1 MSELERYKKLKG
13 VFYTIHI
20 SFLIISIIVFIS
32 FIWVFINIPEAT
44 VASVTVIAISL
55 MTFWFF
61 GDGLINEI
69 VTTKCL
75 KKSIN
80 NVEDFIFYG
89 MKYNGKS
96 GTTFPIVI
104 IRNVNTLSFE
114 NKKLGTF
121 YMKYPKNGYQLAKE
135 SYLKRITKREKTIP
149 PTTEQKEKIVLGLAA
164 RFLPTN
170 LLYKAY
176 LELQLSDTKIT
187 HQFDDIWF
195 YGYDQIQKSSPKR
208 KKILKKIAQKELKD
222 SWDITDKAD
231 TIDVLRSLKR
241 GIEEVT
247 FGFDLGRY
255 ANVMRVAIHAEY
267 LTDKKEID
275 LYIEECYEL
284 LTENFANYGEFLD
297 SYLMGVR
304 QWNPQAIHSC
314 THQSMFILLN
324 LESPANKCKW

>member
-1 MSELERYKKLKG
+1 VSELEKYKKLKG
-13 VFYTIHI
+13 IFYAVHI
-20 SFLIISIIVFIS
+20 SFLVISIIVIIS
-32 FIWVFINIPEAT
+32 FIWVFVNIPEAT
-44 VASVTVIAISL
+44 FVSVTTIAISL

-96 GTTFPIVI
+96 GATFPVVL
-104 IRNVNTLSFE
+104 IRNANTLSFE

-121 YMKYPKNGYQLAKE
+121 LRKYPKNSYQLAKE
-135 SYLKRITKREKTIP
+135 SYLKKITKREKIIL

-176 LELQLSDTKIT
+176 LELQLSGTKIT
-187 HQFDDIWF
+187 HQLDDIWF
-195 YGYDQIQKSSPKR
+195 YGYDQIQKISPKR

-222 SWDITDKAD
+222 SWDITNKMGV
-231 TIDVLRSLKR
+231 IGVLNSLKR
-241 GIEEVT
+241 GIEGVT

-275 LYIEECYEL
+275 LYMEECYEL
-284 LTENFANYGEFLD
+284 LTKNFVNYGEFLD
-297 SYLMGVR
+297 SYLMGVH
-304 QWNPQAIHSC
+304 QWNPQAIHSR

-324 LESPANKCKW
+324 PESPANKYKW